1 MQRRKFI
8 QYSVLLIGS
17 TLFADKIKLYSSH
30 VKILK
35 EPFQTIAKVHDD
47 LFTPSAG
54 MPKPQDFNAIG
65 FLEGVMRDPRVR
77 DTQKEFIKDGV
88 SWLNIVTNKIYRH
101 NYIELDSNQ
110 REIILQHIASKEW
123 GNDWLWYIINHA
135 FEAMLSDPVYGAN
148 TNEIGWKW
156 LNFIPGEPRPPR
168 VNPYV

>member
-77 DTQKEFIKDGV
+77 DTQKEF
-88 SWLNIVTNKIYRH
+88 T
-101 NYIELDSNQ
+101 
-110 REIILQHIASKEW
+110 SKEW